1 MKNSQMIHR
10 TRLQNMTSYQ
20 TWLLR
25 YLLLLLCVTA
35 LISGC
40 GPQDTGSQTAAN
52 QTTTTVKPKH
62 PNYLRIPFNGVVTT
76 IDPGLTFD
84 EAHIEVVKQLFLG
97 LTDFNHETYE
107 AEPQLAKDWQVN
119 EDGTVY
125 TFHLRQDVK
134 WTNGEPVTAHDV
146 VWAIKRNLAPETK
159 APNASSLYIIKN
171 AEAINK
177 VETDMPAPAVLNE
190 HGEAVTV
197 SDSTLPVSIPAK
209 KPGQNAEVPSLGV
222 RAVDDYTVEFTLE
235 HAAGYFPAL
244 ASLWVYRPLP
254 RQVVEKYGDEW
265 TLPRNIQT
273 NGPYKLTDWKKASE
287 LFLSKNP
294 TYYEAD
300 KVKILEIH
308 YYIVPESSLG
318 LAMYEKN
325 ELDIMGGQ
333 VYLNLP
339 QTEIPRIKS
348 DPVLRKELHVSPQF
362 CTEWY
367 GFNVQRAPMDNPLVR
382 KAIAAA
388 IDKQTLIDI
397 VIKGGESPALTF
409 TRPPIFGAV
418 APEEGVGIPFNPKQ
432 AKAWLAEA
440 GYPDGKDFPK
450 VELVYNTSEVRKDV
464 ANAVKTILKHYLN
477 IVIEVRPLDF
487 DRYMASL
494 VPPKSPQLFRAGWC
508 TDYPDANNWLYERFH
523 PKSGDNW
530 IGWNNSE
537 FAEVVEKAQRSVD
550 PTERKRLYRRA
561 EQILT
566 EEEAAIVP
574 MYYSNAQFLV
584 KPWVKGWFNM
594 AFGGQHIHAWAL
606 EN

>member
-1 MKNSQMIHR
+1 MILYR
-10 TRLQNMTSYQ
+10 TRMTFYQ
-20 TWLLR
+20 TWLLQ
-25 YLLLLLCVTA
+25 YLLFLLCVA
-35 LISGC
+35 VLISGC
-40 GPQDTGSQTAAN
+40 GQQDTGRQAADN
-52 QTTTTVKPKH
+52 MTTTVKPKH

-97 LTDFNHETYE
+97 LTDFDPETYV
-107 AEPQLAKDWQVN
+107 AKPQLAKDWQVN

-125 TFHLRQDVK
+125 AFHLRQDVK
-134 WTNGEPVTAHDV
+134 WTNGEPVTAHDI

-171 AEAINK
+171 AETINK
-177 VETDMPAPAVLNE
+177 GQPPAAAS
-190 HGEAVTV
+190 EATPDQSDKTVT
-197 SDSTLPVSIPAK
+197 AK
-209 KPGQNAEVPSLGV
+209 PSATAATKPKPKPKPEVPLLGV

-300 KVKILEIH
+300 KVKIPEIH

-318 LAMYEKN
+318 LAMYEKG

-348 DPVLRKELHVSPQF
+348 DPILRKELHVSPQF

-367 GFNVQRAPMDNPLVR
+367 GFNVQRAPMDKPLVR

-397 VIKGGESPALTF
+397 VIKGGESPAPTF

-432 AKAWLAEA
+432 ARAWLAEA

-477 IVIEVRPLDF
+477 IVIEVRALDF

-494 VPPKSPQLFRAGWC
+494 VPPQSPQLFRAGWC

-566 EEEAAIVP
+566 EEEAAMVP
-574 MYYSNAQFLV
+574 LYYSNAQFLV
-584 KPWVKGWFNM
+584 RPWIKGWFNM